1 MEKFGRMVKC
11 HPGSPGIA
19 ERHFLRFLVL
29 LLSVSEGALAQSG
42 PTDASWPIFRH
53 DPQLSGRALTT
64 GPSIPQINWIAE
76 FGAGQLGTPTVGS
89 DGTVYVSG
97 NADNHFYALDA
108 NGLLKWQ
115 FTATAP
121 FVAPAAISATGII
134 YVGSTSRTFYALNS
148 NGTER
153 WHVTLEDAI
162 RFSANLGDDG
172 TIYLVADD
180 CRLHALSPDGTIKW
194 QQSLERP
201 PMNAP
206 AIGADRSIFTVAG
219 EFLASYRPTGTL
231 RWKVSYADMGQ
242 LGSVMTDLSGN
253 VYITALN
260 APIVR
265 AVRAVDGQEIWTFSY
280 RSAYGSPSLLAQA
293 KDGGIF
299 FTTSQGARLYALNQD
314 GSERWNYSQRGNE
327 LRKSPVIDDSSFVYI
342 VNDSLGLTSFG
353 AAGAIRW
360 NLTDVRGC
368 NSAAFASN
376 GTLYA
381 VGNSKLYAIGEESSH
396 ISRLEIISGDNQQGC
411 AGNTLPIPLEVLV
424 RDQRNNPFPNQRIKF
439 EVIAG
444 GGSLSE
450 SLVITDSAGKARAL
464 WTLGAEDSAQAARA
478 FPESQNN
485 PPATSMVTFRA
496 TVLPAQISG
505 PNFLDFGTI
514 EIGAR
519 KELSVAITGIGDCPI
534 RIDSASI
541 AGADASAFTLKTN
554 GFPTTLG
561 KTKSLNLKAFF
572 SPQRPGAHSANLRVF
587 YNGRSLPFDIGLS
600 GEGVCTAAHIGVTP
614 ASVQFGRVALGD
626 SKSSAVTITNI
637 GCDTLRVTELRVDS
651 QTFRIDR
658 TNRSFILLPT
668 ASREAPVF
676 FSPQAARADSAVLII
691 NSNDFQSSPLEIK
704 LFGQG
709 QLPWIVSPTVGNFG
723 LVCVFDTAALEL
735 EISNLSG
742 RDLTAGSLRTQPASF
757 GVTDI
762 GPLVIAANSSTKLR
776 MNFSP
781 TTDGVTSGMLS
792 VTWLA
797 ELQLPDLEIPLS
809 GEGIVTRLTGPASI
823 RFGSIPVG
831 TSMRVDST
839 LRNETD
845 CDIVITELKVFGQN
859 AVAFQP
865 DRSQLPLKVKAGA
878 SAQVGIHFTASHS
891 GLCEAELVVKTK
903 GSSDSLKIRLVA
915 TVTAPDISISD
926 SVITSFSAFCAA
938 VTQTLTIRNRGDDF
952 LHIEPLK
959 PTGKDSADFRI
970 SKIDPPTA
978 VTPAGSLTVNPR
990 DSVKVDI
997 TFEPSG
1003 SGARGATLLINS
1015 NDPRTPNLR
1024 VALQGVA
1031 TDGPDIDSDT
1041 RLVDFDSVS
1050 VDTTVLRF
1058 LTIYNRCSRS
1068 LELTEFST
1076 GGLIFSVNLTA
1087 QSIAPFDSATIS
1099 ISFSPIDTV
1108 LYVDTLR
1115 IASNDPDENP
1125 YLVELRG
1132 VGQAPDIDIETAE
1145 QATPGKPALKNA
1157 APASNGYRATASTE
1171 ATFGKVCVNN
1181 TYSRFLTVYNR
1192 GNAELI
1198 VDSLRTD
1205 SRYFVVS
1212 PTTGFTIPAYG
1223 NRKIDLAFSPDT
1235 CRQYSGNLWLWSN
1248 DPDERI
1254 SEVFLTG
1261 EGIFAT
1267 LTVSEEPDFGAVAV
1281 GNTAEGWVEVKNIG
1295 TPCGATADTAY
1306 LRHYGFDD
1314 RLIFSLINPQKA
1326 ALDSGAT
1333 MGFRIDYAP
1342 QQVGPDS
1349 IQFVIL
1355 YNDRKDTLIH
1365 KISGNGVRNCASL
1378 ILSTERLDLGAVT
1391 VGDTVYNSTSLFFR
1405 NPGTDSLI
1413 IRSLVVQAQDT
1424 QFWMSG
1430 FDLPISVPSQQSSE
1444 PIRVYFSPKKNGQ
1457 QNGKLTISSNHGCGD
1472 NQQTVN
1478 LAGIGTYQQIC
1489 LQVSSTDLNFGRVA
1503 LSGNQVELVTI
1514 KNCGNAEVALEFS
1527 TSNDREF
1534 LAAIEATD
1542 LASGDSI
1549 SLPLIFKPATVG
1561 SRAAVATIHPRSG
1574 TASDD
1579 IRIALQGEGF
1589 IKGQPKVTVSPNP
1602 FTPNGDGFN
1611 DNAVFDFSK
1620 FDLDEATIKVFT
1632 LNNRLVRSLEYA
1644 AGARR
1649 ELQWDGLD
1657 EEGQQVSPGLFIYIL
1672 EADGRRVDSGHVVVI
1687 R

>member
-1 MEKFGRMVKC
+1 MVKC

-19 ERHFLRFLVL
+19 ERHFLGFLVL
-29 LLSVSEGALAQSG
+29 LLSVSGGALAQSG
-42 PTDASWPIFRH
+42 PSDASWPIFRH

-89 DGTVYVSG
+89 DGTIYVSG
-97 NADNHFYALDA
+97 RADNHLYALDA

-115 FTATAP
+115 FTATAA
-121 FVAPAAISATGII
+121 FVAPAAIGATGVV
-134 YVGSTSRTFYALNS
+134 YVGSTSQTFYAINPDGS
-148 NGTER
+148 ER
-153 WHVTLEDAI
+153 WSIVLDGAI
-162 RFSANLGDDG
+162 RFSANFGDDG

-180 CRLHALSPDGTIKW
+180 CRLHALSPDGVIKW

-201 PMNAP
+201 PINAP

-231 RWKVSYADMGQ
+231 RWQVSFADMGQ

-253 VYITALN
+253 VYITSLN

-265 AVRAVDGQEIWTFSY
+265 AVRAADGREIWTFSY
-280 RSAYGSPSLLAQA
+280 RSAHGSPSLLTQA

-299 FTTSQGARLYALNQD
+299 FTTSQGARLYALNKD
-314 GSERWNYSQRGNE
+314 GSERWNFSQHGNE

-342 VNDSLGLTSFG
+342 VNDSLGLISFG

-360 NLTDVRGC
+360 NLNDVRGC
-368 NSAAFASN
+368 NSAAFANN

-396 ISRLEIISGDNQQGC
+396 ISRLEIVSGDNQRGC
-411 AGNTLPIPLEVLV
+411 AGNTLPISLEVLA
-424 RDQRNNPFPNQRIKF
+424 RDQRNNPFPNQRIRF
-439 EVIAG
+439 SVIAG

-450 SLVITDSAGKARAL
+450 SLVITDSAGKARTQ
-464 WTLGAEDSAQAARA
+464 WTLGAEGSSQEVRA
-478 FPESQNN
+478 FPESPNI
-485 PPATSMVTFRA
+485 PPATSMVTFKA

-505 PNFLDFGTI
+505 PNSLDFGAL

-519 KELSVAITGIGDCPI
+519 KELSVFITGIGDCPI
-534 RIDSASI
+534 RIDSARI
-541 AGADASAFTLKTN
+541 AGADAPGFTLKTN
-554 GFPTTLG
+554 GLPTTLG
-561 KTKSLNLKAFF
+561 RTKSLNLKVSFN
-572 SPQRPGAHSANLRVF
+572 PQRTGAHSANLRVF
-587 YNGRSLPFDIGLS
+587 NNAGSSPFDIGLS

-614 ASVQFGRVALGD
+614 ASAQFGRVALGD
-626 SKSSAVTITNI
+626 SKSSAITVANI
-637 GCDTLRVTELRVDS
+637 GCDTLRITELRIDS
-651 QTFRIDR
+651 PTFRIDR
-658 TNRSFILLPT
+658 TNRSFILPPT
-668 ASREAPVF
+668 ASRDVLVF
-676 FSPQAARADSAVLII
+676 FSPQAAAADSAVLII
-691 NSNDFQSSPLEIK
+691 NSNDFQSSPLEIN

-723 LVCVFDTAALEL
+723 LVCVSDTASLEL

-742 RDLTAGSLRTQPASF
+742 RDLTAGSLRMQPASF
-757 GVTDI
+757 AVADN
-762 GPLVIAANSSTKLR
+762 GPLVIAANSSTTLR
-776 MNFSP
+776 LNFSP
-781 TTDGVTSGMLS
+781 NTQGVTSGKLS
-792 VTWLA
+792 VSWLPG
-797 ELQLPDLEIPLS
+797 LQLPDLEVPLS

-839 LRNETD
+839 FRNETD
-845 CDIVITELKVFGQN
+845 CDIVITELNVLGQN
-859 AVAFQP
+859 AAGFQP
-865 DRSQLPLKVKAGA
+865 DRSQLPQKVQAGA
-878 SAQVGIHFTASHS
+878 SVQVGIHFTASHS
-891 GLCEAELVVKTK
+891 GICEAELVVKTR

-915 TVTAPDISISD
+915 TVTSPDISISD

-938 VTQTLTIRNRGDDF
+938 VIQSLAIRNRGDDF
-952 LHIEPLK
+952 LDIEPLK
-959 PTGKDSADFRI
+959 LTGKDSADFRI
-970 SKIDPPTA
+970 SKIDPASA
-978 VTPAGSLTVNPR
+978 VTPTGGLRVNPR

-997 TFEPSG
+997 VFEPTG
-1003 SGARGATLLINS
+1003 SGARAATLLIDS

-1024 VALQGVA
+1024 VELQGLA

-1050 VDTTVLRF
+1050 VDTTVSRF
-1058 LTIYNRCSRS
+1058 LTINNRCSRP
-1068 LELTEFST
+1068 LALTELST
-1076 GGLIFSVNLTA
+1076 GSSSFSAHWTA
-1087 QSIAPFDSATIS
+1087 QSIAPFDSAMVT
-1099 ISFSPIDTV
+1099 ISFSPTDTL
-1108 LYVDTLR
+1108 LYADTLR
-1115 IASNDPDENP
+1115 IVSNDPDENP
-1125 YLVELRG
+1125 YMVELRG
-1132 VGQAPDIDIETAE
+1132 VGKAPDIDIETA
-1145 QATPGKPALKNA
+1145 QQNPPGKPALKNA
-1157 APASNGYRATASTE
+1157 PLTSNGYHATASTE
-1171 ATFGKVCVNN
+1171 ATFGKVCVNSTN
-1181 TYSRFLTVYNR
+1181 SRFLTVHNR

-1205 SRYFVVS
+1205 SRYFAVF

-1223 NRKIDLAFSPDT
+1223 NRKVELAFSPDT
-1235 CRQYSGNLWLWSN
+1235 CRQYSGSLRLWSN
-1248 DPDERI
+1248 DPDEGI
-1254 SEVFLTG
+1254 SEVLLTG

-1267 LTVSEEPDFGAVAV
+1267 LTVSGEPVFGAVAV
-1281 GNTAEGWVEVKNIG
+1281 GHTAEDWVEVKNIG
-1295 TPCGATADTAY
+1295 TPCGTAADTAY

-1314 RLIFSLINPQKA
+1314 RLIFSLLNPQKA
-1326 ALDSGAT
+1326 VLDSGAT
-1333 MGFRIDYAP
+1333 VGFRIGYAP

-1349 IQFVIL
+1349 IQFVML
-1355 YNDRKDTLIH
+1355 YNDRKDSLVH
-1365 KISGNGVRNCASL
+1365 KISGNGVRNCPTL

-1413 IRSLVVQAQDT
+1413 IRSLVMQANDA

-1430 FDLPISVPSQQSSE
+1430 LDLPISVAPQQSSE
-1444 PIRVYFSPKKNGQ
+1444 PVRVYFSPKTSGQ
-1457 QNGKLTISSNHGCGD
+1457 QNGKLSIGSNHACGD

-1503 LSGNQVELVTI
+1503 LSSNQVELITI
-1514 KNCGNAEVALEFS
+1514 KNCGNSEIALEFS

-1534 LAAIEATD
+1534 LAAVEATA

-1561 SRAAVATIHPRSG
+1561 SRQAVATIHPRSG
-1574 TASDD
+1574 TVSDD

-1589 IKGQPKVTVSPNP
+1589 IKGQPKVSVSPNP

-1611 DNAVFDFSK
+1611 DSAVFDFSK
-1620 FDLDEATIKVFT
+1620 FDLDEATLKVFT
-1632 LNNRLVRSLEYA
+1632 LNSRLVRSLEYV

-1649 ELQWDGLD
+1649 EIQWNGLD
-1657 EEGQQVSPGLFIYIL
+1657 EEGRQVSPGLFIYIL
-1672 EADGRRVDSGHVVVI
+1672 EADGRRIDSGHVVVI